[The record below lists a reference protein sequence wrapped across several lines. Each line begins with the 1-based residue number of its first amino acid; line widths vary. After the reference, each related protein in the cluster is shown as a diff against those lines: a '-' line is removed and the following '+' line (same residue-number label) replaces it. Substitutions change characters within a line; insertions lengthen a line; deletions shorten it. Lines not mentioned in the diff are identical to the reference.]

1 MKTQLKKGV
10 LEMCV
15 LSLIS
20 KRDHYA
26 YEIVQTLEE
35 TIEISEGTI
44 YPLMRRLQ
52 TEKFV
57 STYLV
62 ESLSGPSRKYYKI
75 EEKGKL
81 ELEVMKNEWRSFYVD
96 VNYLLDIK
104 EEKK

>member
-15 LSLIS
+15 LSLIE
-20 KRDHYA
+20 KRDYYA
-26 YEIVQTLEE
+26 YEIVQKLEAS
-35 TIEISEGTI
+35 IEISEGTI

-62 ESLSGPSRKYYKI
+62 ESISGPSRKYYKI
-75 EEKGKL
+75 EENGKL
-81 ELEVMKNEWRSFYVD
+81 ELQKMMKEWKSFYLD
-96 VNYLLDIK
+96 VNQLLGW
-104 EEKK
+104 EV

>member
-15 LSLIS
+15 LSLIA

-35 TIEISEGTI
+35 SIEISEGTI

-52 TEKFV
+52 IEKYV

-62 ESLSGPSRKYYKI
+62 ESDSGPSRKYYKI
-75 EEKGKL
+75 EDLGL
-81 ELEVMKNEWRSFYVD
+81 IELETMKNEWRNFYLD
-96 VNYLLDIK
+96 VNHLLGW
-104 EEKK
+104 EE

>member
-26 YEIVQTLEE
+26 YEIVQTLEQ

-52 TEKFV
+52 TEKYV

-62 ESLSGPSRKYYKI
+62 ESLSGTSRKYYKI
-75 EEKGKL
+75 EEKGII
-81 ELEVMKNEWRSFYVD
+81 ELEVMKIEWRNFYLD
-96 VNYLLDIK
+96 VNHLLGWED
-104 EEKK
+104 

>member
-15 LSLIS
+15 LSLIA

-26 YEIVQTLEE
+26 YEIVQNLEK
-35 TIEISEGTI
+35 TVEISEGTI

-52 TEKFV
+52 AEKYV

-62 ESLSGPSRKYYKI
+62 ESLTGPPRKYYKI
-75 EEKGKL
+75 EEKGIIELGLMKV
-81 ELEVMKNEWRSFYVD
+81 EWKNFYLEVNNLLEWS
-96 VNYLLDIK
+96 
-104 EEKK
+104 E